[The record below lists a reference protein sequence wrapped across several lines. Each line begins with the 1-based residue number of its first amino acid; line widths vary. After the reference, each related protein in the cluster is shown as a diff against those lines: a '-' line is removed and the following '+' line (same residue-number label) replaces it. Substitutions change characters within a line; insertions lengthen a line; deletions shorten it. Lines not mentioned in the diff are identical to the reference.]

1 MKKIIVI
8 STSLRHGSNSNML
21 AEKFIEG
28 AKAAGNE
35 VEKISLV
42 GQNIQFCKGCMACQK
57 QGRCVI
63 KDDVNDI
70 MAKVLKADV
79 ICWATPIYYYEMS
92 GQMKTLIDRMNA
104 MYEQDYQFRDVY
116 LLTTAAEDE
125 AETPKRAETG
135 LTGWIDCYPKSRL
148 AGTLF
153 CGGVNE
159 DMEYK
164 TLNNGLK
171 MPMVGLGVYNI
182 SERETQRAVEDAIS
196 VGYRSIDT
204 AAMYYN
210 EKGVGDAVRA
220 CGVLREDLFITTKI
234 CDSCFTKEETL
245 RSVDHS
251 MKLLG
256 LDYVDLML
264 IHWPVGNPTVMW
276 HTLEELY
283 RQGMFKAIG
292 ISNFYPNTFPKIVED
307 AKVIPVVNQCE
318 THVLY
323 QQRKMLEYLKPYDTA
338 MEAWSP
344 LAEGKHGIFKN
355 PTLVAIGEKY
365 GKTSAQIALKFL
377 VQNGIIVI
385 PKTTHKERMNENID
399 LFDFTLSDDDL
410 QAIQRLDTGRNVTGW
425 PSDALKYEV

>member
-1 MKKIIVI
+1 
-8 STSLRHGSNSNML
+8 
-21 AEKFIEG
+21 
-28 AKAAGNE
+28 
-35 VEKISLV
+35 
-42 GQNIQFCKGCMACQK
+42 
-57 QGRCVI
+57 
-63 KDDVNDI
+63 
-70 MAKVLKADV
+70 
-79 ICWATPIYYYEMS
+79 
-92 GQMKTLIDRMNA
+92 
-104 MYEQDYQFRDVY
+104 
-116 LLTTAAEDE
+116 
-125 AETPKRAETG
+125 
-135 LTGWIDCYPKSRL
+135 
-148 AGTLF
+148 
-153 CGGVNE
+153 
-159 DMEYK
+159 
-164 TLNNGLK
+164 

-292 ISNFYPNTFPKIVED
+292 ISNFYPNTFPKIVDFYPNTFPKIVED

-338 MEAWSP
+338 LEAWSP